1 MQSTKPPKEIVFK
14 LGGGSL
20 SFLSVLTLV
29 FVVSKILGL
38 LSWSWLWV
46 FSPIW
51 LIPVLVISVVAL
63 VCLIVIALAF
73 IAVLTER

>member
-1 MQSTKPPKEIVFK
+1 MQTTKPRREVVFK

-38 LSWSWLWV
+38 LPWSWLWV

-51 LIPVLVISVVAL
+51 LIPVLFVSVVVL
-63 VCLIVIALAF
+63 VCLVIIVLGF
-73 IAVLTER
+73 IAVLTEG